1 MKGFVLPD
9 IAAVIQ
15 FYGSRS
21 VSSGG
26 VPYELNYSGI
36 LKKAYQG
43 LDRCGGERLE
53 SNAGSECFT

>member
-1 MKGFVLPD
+1 MKRFVLPD
-9 IAAVIQ
+9 IAAVIR

-36 LKKAYQG
+36 LK
-43 LDRCGGERLE
+43 
-53 SNAGSECFT
+53 